1 MTEIATGSTVP
12 RRQLGRYLR
21 ELRTNARLTVQ
32 AAAKA
37 LEWSEAKMWRIETGQ
52 TSLRSHDVETMCRVY
67 GAPDE
72 LKVAL
77 MGLAKETK
85 GKGWWHA
92 YGDVIPDGFDLFIG
106 LEGAA
111 VSREEYSPE
120 LIPGLF
126 QTPDYA
132 RAVIRNNTGLQD
144 EEIDRRVQLRMQRQ
158 TLVTRPT
165 APPMLNVALNEAVLR
180 RAIGGAAVM
189 AAQLERLAE
198 LNERSNVCIRV
209 VPFSA
214 GAHQGLETGP
224 FILMRFPTTGDGRN
238 HEPPTVYV
246 QGFTGALYL
255 DKPHEIDRYAEA
267 FALIWADALS
277 QEESSALFRQIARE
291 MNGP

>member
-1 MTEIATGSTVP
+1 MSEATTGSTVP

-32 AAAKA
+32 VAAKT

-67 GAPDE
+67 GASEE
-72 LKVAL
+72 LKIAL

-106 LEGAA
+106 LEEAA
-111 VSREEYSPE
+111 ISREEYSPE
-120 LIPGLF
+120 LVPGLL

-132 RAVIRNNTGLQD
+132 RAIMRNNGHLQD
-144 EEIDRRVQLRMQRQ
+144 EEIERLVQLRIRRQ
-158 TLVTRPT
+158 TLVNRLT
-165 APPMLNVALNEAVLR
+165 APPALQVVLNEAVVR
-180 RAIGGAAVM
+180 RAVGGPAIM
-189 AAQLERLAE
+189 AAQLHRLAE
-198 LNERSNVCIRV
+198 ANERPNISVRV

-214 GAHQGLETGP
+214 GAHRGLETGP
-224 FILMRFPTTGDGRN
+224 FILLRFPTTGDGRN

-255 DKPHEIDRYAEA
+255 DKPHEIGCYAEA
-267 FALIWADALS
+267 FEVISDAALP
-277 QEESSALFRQIARE
+277 QEDSSSLFRQMAGE
-291 MNGP
+291 MIEP

>member
-255 DKPHEIDRYAEA
+255 DKPYEIDRYAEA